1 MEQAVNILSSV
12 FGYETFRQGQTEVI
26 EAMAN
31 HQDVLAIMPTG
42 SGKSLCYQIP
52 ALMSEGITVVVSPLV
67 SLMKDQVRELMAVGV
82 RGAYINSSLSESQIN
97 KALINL
103 SQGMYKIV
111 YVAPE
116 RLMTPRF
123 LSAISQVKVD
133 FIAVDE
139 AHCLSQWGHDF
150 RSSYLSIP
158 DFIATF
164 ETRPTIASFTATANV
179 KTQHDILAYLGLQ
192 EPLVVKNSYDR
203 PNLYFSVEVVANRR
217 KFIEYYVQ
225 KNAGESM
232 VIYASTRKEVEK
244 IAGYLVAL
252 GVKATYYHA
261 GLTSDERTRHQD
273 AFIFG
278 EADVIVATNAFGM
291 GINKPDVRHVIHH
304 NLPKD
309 LESYYQEAG
318 RAGRDGEP
326 ARCTLLF
333 SRADIVLNRKMLV
346 SSSEMYETSKEQ
358 QFYKN
363 KALDAMIQYATTT
376 SCLRR
381 VMLNYFNE
389 EMTCDCHNCLN
400 CDTIFEEKDITEEAR
415 VICHYVA
422 DLQHVHRQIGKERVM
437 QSLMNIEGETS
448 PIVSDWLGSLA
459 DKSKKDVTDI
469 MDYLLDH
476 HFISMDVLNYYVLNL
491 TDTGRTW
498 LETDALLMMPLR
510 KKTAYQALK
519 INKKDQV
526 VSELNMSV
534 EDQELYEQLTH
545 LRKELAQEKQLPAYV
560 IFNNK
565 SLMEMAISKPQTKAE
580 FLAVKGVGESKYE
593 TYGEAFI
600 KAIQEFLG
608 TSSNS

>member
-26 EAMAN
+26 ETIAN
-31 HQDVLAIMPTG
+31 QQDVLAIMPTG

-52 ALMSEGITVVVSPLV
+52 ALMAEGITIVVSPLV
-67 SLMKDQVRELMAVGV
+67 SLMKDQVRELLAAGI
-82 RGAYINSSLSESQIN
+82 RGAYINSSLSEAQIN
-97 KALINL
+97 KALFNL

-123 LSAISQVKVD
+123 LAAVSEVPVSL
-133 FIAVDE
+133 IAVDE

-150 RSSYLSIP
+150 RSSYLAIP
-158 DFIATF
+158 EFIATF
-164 ETRPTIASFTATANV
+164 EARPTIAAFTATANV

-192 EPLVVKNSYDR
+192 EPLIVKNSYDR
-203 PNLYFSVEVVANRR
+203 PNLYFAVEVVANRR
-217 KFIEYYVQ
+217 KFVEYYVQ
-225 KNAGESM
+225 KNPGEST

-244 IAGYLVAL
+244 IANFLVEL

-261 GLTSDERTRHQD
+261 GLSSDERTRHQD

-291 GINKPDVRHVIHH
+291 GINKPDVRHVIHY

-326 ARCTLLF
+326 AKCTLLF

-346 SSSEMYETSKEQ
+346 SSSEMYETSDEQ

-363 KALDAMIQYATTT
+363 KSLDAMVQYATTT

-389 EMTCDCHNCLN
+389 ERSSDCDNCLN
-400 CDTIFEEKDITEEAR
+400 CQTTFEEREITEEAR
-415 VICHYVA
+415 AVMHYLA
-422 DLQHVHRQIGKERVM
+422 ELQQAHRQIGKERVI
-437 QSLMNIEGETS
+437 QSLMMAESDAS
-448 PIVSDWLGSLA
+448 PINSDWLGSLA
-459 DKSKKDVTDI
+459 DKTKLEVTEV

-476 HFISMDVLNYYVLNL
+476 YFISMDVLNYYVLSL
-491 TDTGRTW
+491 TERGQAW
-498 LETDALLMMPLR
+498 LMEETPLMMPLR

-519 INKKDQV
+519 NEKKSKKT
-526 VSELNMSV
+526 SELVISADNQS
-534 EDQELYEQLTH
+534 LYNRLAD
-545 LRKELAQEKQLPAYV
+545 LRKELAQEQNLPAYV
-560 IFNNK
+560 VFGNK
-565 SLMEMAISKPQTKAE
+565 SLAEMATYQPQTKEA
-580 FLAVKGVGESKYE
+580 FLAIKGVGESKYE
-593 TYGEAFI
+593 TYGEVFI
-600 KAIQEFLG
+600 QAIQAYLAD
-608 TSSNS
+608 